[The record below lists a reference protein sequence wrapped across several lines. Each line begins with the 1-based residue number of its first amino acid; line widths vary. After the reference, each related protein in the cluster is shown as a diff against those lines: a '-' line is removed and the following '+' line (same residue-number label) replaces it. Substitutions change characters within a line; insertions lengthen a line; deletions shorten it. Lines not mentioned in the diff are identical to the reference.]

1 MSRIRRGGGF
11 TLIEVMVSL
20 AIFGLLAAFSY
31 LTLNGIVEQS
41 RIVGAEMTE
50 LQALQRTLQRMNLD
64 FSQLVPRPV
73 RDELGDGRQP
83 SLRADARSTEL
94 VELTRGGWP
103 NPLVLPRPTLQR
115 VSYRIEED
123 RLIRRQWPVLDRT
136 LGTEP
141 AEATLLEGLQDI
153 RLRYLT
159 DAVVVLARSY
169 FSITWVLLIFRPVPG
184 STSAPIRTSGSRPL
198 PTCSRAR
205 SCTAT
210 ASGTCSRSARVP
222 STG

>member
-1 MSRIRRGGGF
+1 MRPIRRGGGF

-20 AIFGLLAAFSY
+20 AIFGFLAAFSY
-31 LTLNGIVEQS
+31 LTLNGIVEQT
-41 RIVGAEMTE
+41 RIVGEEMTE

-159 DAVVVLARSY
+159 DGNDWVEQWPPDGQAGVLGLPLRPRAVEIVL
-169 FSITWVLLIFRPVPG
+169 VLESFG
-184 STSAPIRTSGSRPL
+184 EIR
-198 PTCSRAR
+198 
-205 SCTAT
+205 
-210 ASGTCSRSARVP
+210 RVIEV
-222 STG
+222 TG